1 MEHMDNEA
9 TQGLHL
15 RGQFTRRQL
24 VGAGLAIPALGVVMA
39 ACGSDDSDSK
49 TTDAPSGDTTAPGE
63 TTAAGS
69 DTTAAGGTPAAGGT
83 IRVATT
89 KPSSPLDPIAMV
101 DLGSYNVIAQSF
113 EYLTGADGSDI
124 GPMLATEWVANADST
139 EWTFT
144 LREGVKWHDGT
155 DFTADDVVATLERI
169 ASAGD
174 ALGGSLPTEDD
185 PDAPPPAAD
194 ASPAQR
200 LVAGSVTA
208 SDPLT
213 VVVKLDAPNASL
225 PYLVSIFNPQAA
237 ITPVSYVPGTTLDGT
252 PAGTGPWM
260 LDSYDPNSGIQ
271 WKRNDAYWGG
281 APALEAVDMQFFSD
295 LAAQVTAMSG
305 GSVDAIQQFSVVG
318 GDALLND
325 DTFNVVEVQAAT
337 HRQIWMG
344 LDEGQFTDKK
354 VRQAFALGIDR
365 EELINTL
372 FAGKATIANDHVIFD
387 LYPFFDSTAVDQRV
401 RDVDAAKALLAD
413 AGFPDGIK
421 ATLNAVDLQEI
432 PQLAELLQVQLADAG
447 FDLTLNVESD
457 ATFYGT
463 QWCVTYPCAGS
474 AELGIVDYGHRPT
487 PDVYLLKAFK
497 SGGDWNSSQ
506 YANPDLDAAI
516 VEYQASAE
524 LEARTAACGK
534 IQKIMWEDVPAAI
547 AYRYNALGGFSKTFT
562 GVEFTALGHT
572 LFAKAAQA

>member
-1 MEHMDNEA
+1 MEHMDNET
-9 TQGLHL
+9 TQGFQL

-24 VGAGLAIPALGVVMA
+24 VGAGPAIPALCVVLA
-39 ACGSDDSDSK
+39 ACADDDSDNQ
-49 TTDAPSGDTTAPGE
+49 TTDAPSGDTTATGDTSGATE
-63 TTAAGS
+63 TTAG
-69 DTTAAGGTPAAGGT
+69 GGTPAAGGT

-101 DLGSYNVIAQSF
+101 DLGTYNVIAQSF
-113 EYLTGADGSDI
+113 EYLTGPDGADI
-124 GPMLATEWVANADST
+124 GPMLATEWTANDDST
-139 EWTFT
+139 EWTFK
-144 LREGVKWHDGT
+144 LREGVKWHDGS
-155 DFTADDVVATLERI
+155 DFTADDVVATFDRI
-169 ASAGD
+169 ATDGD
-174 ALGGSLPTEDD
+174 GLGGSIK
-185 PDAPPPAAD
+185 
-194 ASPAQR
+194 
-200 LVAGSVTA
+200 AGNAVA

-213 VVVKLDAPNASL
+213 VVVTMETPNASL
-225 PYLVSIFNPQAA
+225 PYLVSMFNPQSA
-237 ITPVSYVPGTTLDGT
+237 ITPKDYAAGTTLDGT

-260 LDSYDPNSGIQ
+260 LDSYDPNTGIQ

-281 APALEAVDMQFFSD
+281 APALAAVDMQFFSD

-318 GDALLND
+318 GDALLAD
-325 DTFNVVEVQAAT
+325 DTFNVVEVEAST

-344 LDEGQFTDKK
+344 LDEGQFTDVK
-354 VRQAFALGIDR
+354 VRQALALSLDR
-365 EELINTL
+365 EEMLNTL
-372 FAGKATIANDHVIFD
+372 FAGKGAVANDHVIFD
-387 LYPFFDSTAVDQRV
+387 LYPFFDPDAVEQRT

-413 AGFPDGIK
+413 AGFADGLK

-432 PQLAELLQVQLADAG
+432 PQLAELIQLQAADAG

-457 ATFYGT
+457 STFYGT

-487 PDVYLLKAFK
+487 PDVFLVKAFRT
-497 SGGDWNSSQ
+497 GGDWNSSQ
-506 YANPDLDAAI
+506 YSNPDLDAAI
-516 VEYQASAE
+516 LEYQSSAE
-524 LEARTAACGK
+524 LESRKAACGK

-547 AYRYNALGGFSKTFT
+547 AYRYNALGGYSKTFT

>member
-1 MEHMDNEA
+1 MDNEA
-9 TQGLHL
+9 TQGLQL

-24 VGAGLAIPALGVVMA
+24 VGAGLAIPAIGVVMA
-39 ACGSDDSDSK
+39 ACGDDKGDTKS
-49 TTDAPSGDTTAPGE
+49 TDAASGDTKAPGD
-63 TTAAGS
+63 TSAGT
-69 DTTAAGGTPAAGGT
+69 DTTAAGGTGAAGGT

-101 DLGSYNVIAQSF
+101 DLGTYNVIAQTF
-113 EYLTGADGSDI
+113 EYLTGAEGSDI
-124 GPMLATEWVANADST
+124 GPMLATEWTANADST
-139 EWTFT
+139 EWTFK
-144 LREGVKWHDGT
+144 LREGVKWHDGK
-155 DFTADDVVATLERI
+155 DFTADDVVATLGRI

-185 PDAPPPAAD
+185 PDAPPPEGD
-194 ASPAQR
+194 AKPTQR
-200 LVAGSVTA
+200 IVAGTATA

-237 ITPVSYVPGTTLDGT
+237 ITPASYEAGTTLDAT
-252 PAGTGPWM
+252 PNGTGPWM
-260 LDSYDPNSGIQ
+260 LDSYDPNTGIK

-281 APALEAVDMQFFSD
+281 APALEELDMQFFSD

-318 GDALLND
+318 GDALLSD
-325 DTFNVVEVQAAT
+325 DNFNVVEVQAAT

-344 LDEGQFTDKK
+344 LDEGQFTDKR
-354 VRQAFALGIDR
+354 VRQALALSLDR
-365 EELINTL
+365 QEMVDTL

-387 LYPFFDSTAVDQRV
+387 LYPFHDPDAVKQRE
-401 RDVDAAKALLAD
+401 RDTEAAKALLAD

-432 PQLAELLQVQLADAG
+432 PQLAELIQLQAADGG

-506 YANPDLDAAI
+506 YASKDLDAAI
-516 VEYQASAE
+516 VEYQSSAE
-524 LEARTAACGK
+524 ADPRKAACGK
-534 IQKIMWEDVPAAI
+534 IEKIMWEDVPAAI
-547 AYRYNALGGFSKTFT
+547 AYRYNSLGGFSKSFT